1 MPILGIYLY
10 NQIQEVFPLNLL
22 ITERKGLVSMKVT
35 TFRIR
40 QRIIQAFLFCVL
52 AILIFAGLSFQA
64 HWEMGKRL
72 RLVER
77 ADDLVNNILEIRRFE
92 KNFFLYRE
100 PASLK
105 EARAYLQRVHEVCCS
120 EEEGFL
126 RSQIGKERF
135 HQTLA
140 QYQETLSLIEA
151 ILQKSSP
158 GADPASLASLE
169 ENLRNLGQQL
179 MSMAESWAKEERVVI
194 DRLFLRAVYL
204 FVFSIVLFVILGMVV
219 AWYIS
224 RLLVRPL
231 FQMQTYMD
239 KIAHGDFTPIPDAE
253 CKSQE
258 FFSLFRAFNRMINE
272 LEHHQEQLLQSGKI
286 AAVGTLTAGIA
297 HELNNPINNIV
308 LTAEA
313 LKEDFSTL
321 GQEEAQDLIHDI
333 LVQSQRASEI
343 VRNLLD
349 FSRSEQPVSEP
360 VDIVHILRD
369 TLKLVQNQIT
379 LSGVEVE
386 RDISSDLPI
395 IHGNPKTL
403 QQVFLN
409 LFINAIQAMRD
420 GGILAVRARTE
431 NGGQWLKVEVAD
443 TGIGIDSEDLPHIF
457 EPFYTTKEVGRGTG
471 LGLSV
476 SYSIAQKHGGHIEVK
491 SQKGEG
497 STFTVVLP
505 VDEEG

>member
-1 MPILGIYLY
+1 
-10 NQIQEVFPLNLL
+10 
-22 ITERKGLVSMKVT
+22 MKVT

-52 AILIFAGLSFQA
+52 AILIFAGMSFQA

-92 KNFFLYRE
+92 KNFFLYRQS
-100 PASLK
+100 ASLK
-105 EARAYLQRVHEVCCS
+105 EARSYLKRVDEICCS
-120 EEEGFL
+120 KEEGIL
-126 RSQIGKERF
+126 RLQTGPQSQRF
-135 HQTLA
+135 HRILI
-140 QYQETLSLIEA
+140 QYQETLTLIETL
-151 ILQKSSP
+151 LQKSSP
-158 GADPASLASLE
+158 GPDPSSLASLE

-179 MSMAESWAKEERVVI
+179 LTMSERWAKEERATI

-204 FVFSIVLFVILGMVV
+204 FVFSIVLFVILGVVV

-239 KIAHGDFTPIPDAE
+239 KIAHGDFTPVPDSE

-258 FFSLFRAFNRMINE
+258 FFSLFRAFNRMIQE
-272 LEHHQEQLLQSGKI
+272 LEQHQEQLLQSGKI

-308 LTAEA
+308 ITAEA

-321 GQEEAQDLIHDI
+321 DQEEAQDLIHDI
-333 LVQSQRASEI
+333 LVQSQRASDI

-360 VDIVHILRD
+360 VNIVHILRD
-369 TLKLVQNQIT
+369 TLKLVQNQVT

-386 RDISSDLPI
+386 RELPSNLPI

-403 QQVFLN
+403 QQIFLN

-420 GGILAVRARTE
+420 GGVLAVRAWTE
-431 NGGQWLKVEVAD
+431 NGDHWLKVEVAD
-443 TGIGIDSEDLPHIF
+443 TGPTPAPASSLRIYPTSSS
-457 EPFYTTKEVGRGTG
+457 PFTPPKRWAGARAWG
-471 LGLSV
+471 
-476 SYSIAQKHGGHIEVK
+476 
-491 SQKGEG
+491 
-497 STFTVVLP
+497 
-505 VDEEG
+505 

>member
-1 MPILGIYLY
+1 L
-10 NQIQEVFPLNLL
+10 
-22 ITERKGLVSMKVT
+22 KVT

-92 KNFFLYRE
+92 KNFFLYRQS
-100 PASLK
+100 ASLT
-105 EARAYLQRVHEVCCS
+105 EARSYLQRVDEICCS
-120 EEEGFL
+120 KEEGVL
-126 RSQIGKERF
+126 HVQTGPPHEWF
-135 HQTLA
+135 HQILS
-140 QYQETLSLIEA
+140 QYQDTLTLIEA
-151 ILQKSSP
+151 LPQKSSP
-158 GADPASLASLE
+158 GPDPPALSSLE
-169 ENLRNLGQQL
+169 DNLRNLGQQL
-179 MSMAESWAKEERVVI
+179 LTMAERWAKEERATI
-194 DRLFLRAVYL
+194 DRLFLRAIYL
-204 FVFSIVLFVILGMVV
+204 FVFSIILFVILGMVV

-231 FQMQTYMD
+231 FQMQTYME
-239 KIAHGDFTPIPDAE
+239 KIAHGDFTPIPDSE

-286 AAVGTLTAGIA
+286 AAIGTLTAGIA

-313 LKEDFSTL
+313 LKEDLSTL
-321 GQEEAQDLIHDI
+321 DQGEAQDLIHDI

-360 VDIVHILRD
+360 VNIVQILRD
-369 TLKLVQNQIT
+369 TLKLVQNQVV

-386 RDISSDLPI
+386 RDLPSDLPI

-409 LFINAIQAMRD
+409 LLINAIQAMRD
-420 GGILAVRARTE
+420 GGTLAVRARTE

-443 TGIGIDSEDLPHIF
+443 TGIGIDPEDLPHIF

-491 SQKGEG
+491 SQKGAG

>member
-1 MPILGIYLY
+1 L
-10 NQIQEVFPLNLL
+10 
-22 ITERKGLVSMKVT
+22 KVT

-40 QRIIQAFLFCVL
+40 RRIIQAFLFCVL

-92 KNFFLYRE
+92 KNFFLYRQPE
-100 PASLK
+100 SLK
-105 EARAYLQRVHEVCCS
+105 QARLYLQRVNEICCS
-120 EEEGFL
+120 KDERILQLRTGPQKEE
-126 RSQIGKERF
+126 F
-135 HQTLA
+135 HRILGR
-140 QYQETLSLIEA
+140 YLETKTTLIEA
-151 ILQKSSP
+151 LLQKSSP
-158 GADPASLASLE
+158 EPASSSLVSLE

-179 MSMAESWAKEERVVI
+179 LTMAERWAKEERASI

-204 FVFSIVLFVILGMVV
+204 FISSIVLFVILGMVV

-224 RLLVRPL
+224 RLLVSPL
-231 FQMQTYMD
+231 MQMQNYMD
-239 KIAHGDFTPIPDAE
+239 KIAHGDFTPIPDSE

-258 FFSLFRAFNRMINE
+258 FFSLFRAFNRMIHE
-272 LEHHQEQLLQSGKI
+272 LEEHQEQLLQSGKI
-286 AAVGTLTAGIA
+286 AAIGTLTAGIA

-321 GQEEAQDLIHDI
+321 GQEEAEGLIHDI

-349 FSRSEQPVSEP
+349 FSRSEQPVREP
-360 VDIVHILRD
+360 VNIAQILRD
-369 TLKLVQNQIT
+369 TLKLVQNQVT
-379 LSGVEVE
+379 LAGVEVE
-386 RDISSDLPI
+386 RDLPAGLPI
-395 IHGNPKTL
+395 LHGNPKTL

-420 GGILAVRARTE
+420 GGTLAVRARAE
-431 NGGQWLKVEVAD
+431 NSGHWLKVEVRD
-443 TGIGIDSEDLPHIF
+443 TGTGIDPEDLPHIF

-491 SQKGEG
+491 SQKGKG

-505 VDEEG
+505 LEEEG